1 MDVAESL
8 GVDGE
13 SHAVPAAC
21 GTQRQGRCAIVQSL
35 PPALARGPRS
45 LICLLLL
52 RLPHPAAPPPCPP
65 PLAAALGIGSRY
77 NKSRVGIWV
86 KLGAS
91 LALTALVWEV
101 KPIFYGIW
109 RPFTFAMGY
118 DDPRR
123 PSGDLLRGEVGHSPP
138 APPPPPFGVQ
148 CDPLR
153 PNAASAAVD

>member
-1 MDVAESL
+1 MPCRL
-8 GVDGE
+8 
-13 SHAVPAAC
+13 PAARSARADVPLCSRSHLPLLVALGALFACFCC
-21 GTQRQGRCAIVQSL
+21 GSPTL
-35 PPALARGPRS
+35 P
-45 LICLLLL
+45 
-52 RLPHPAAPPPCPP
+52 LPHPAPP